1 MDLLGS
7 AWIFL
12 DLLGSACILGLS
24 PVALD
29 INVFDN
35 AQAVSGIRGIS
46 LLTDGNLGRG
56 DPNRGLE
63 LKLGSAK
70 SLNRLQLR
78 NDFGT

>member
-1 MDLLGS
+1 M
-7 AWIFL
+7 FRPF
-12 DLLGSACILGLS
+12 CILGLS

-35 AQAVSGIRGIS
+35 AQAVSGKRGIS

-63 LKLGSAK
+63 LK
-70 SLNRLQLR
+70 
-78 NDFGT
+78 